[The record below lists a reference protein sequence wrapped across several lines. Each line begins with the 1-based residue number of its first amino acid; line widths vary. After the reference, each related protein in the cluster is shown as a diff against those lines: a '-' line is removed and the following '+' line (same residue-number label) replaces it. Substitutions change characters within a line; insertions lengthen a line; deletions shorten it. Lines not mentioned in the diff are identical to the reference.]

1 MKTRIIL
8 LLLLAFL
15 QGSPVASNELESWY
29 TYWGGGWSN
38 VTYPEELEN
47 ALDWLDAQPGTSNL
61 TINLDLLGLYWPLSE
76 HQIVGFVSNGFG
88 DRYEVENEW
97 MQINGF
103 TYAISTMH
111 FLQSRIGQGPFV
123 RLDVGPALHVIQ
135 SSVSDRDETSDWGL
149 GVLGG
154 VGYGLPVTSGT
165 RLLFQVNYGL
175 RRIEGDN
182 IGALNLTL
190 GGMW

>member
-1 MKTRIIL
+1 MKKKLIS

-15 QGSPVASNELESWY
+15 SGGPVASNELESWY

-47 ALDWLDAQPGTSNL
+47 AFDLLDALPGTSNFAL
-61 TINLDLLGLYWPLSE
+61 NLDLLGFYWPRSE
-76 HQIVGFVSNGFG
+76 HQLVGFVANAFG
-88 DRYEVENEW
+88 DRYEWEDEW
-97 MQINGF
+97 MQFNGF

-111 FLQSRIGQGPFV
+111 FWQSRIGQGPFV
-123 RLDVGPALHVIQ
+123 RLDVGPSLYNFQA
-135 SSVSDRDETSDWGL
+135 SDRSDVTGDWGL
-149 GVLGG
+149 GFIGG

-175 RRIEGDN
+175 RRADGEN